1 MWCFALVTGP
11 HWLPW
16 SLSLSKQ
23 PCVHAHWLQS
33 CLTLCDPM
41 GYNPPDSS
49 VHGILEARILEWV
62 ASPSSK
68 RSSQPQDWTYLSC
81 ITGKFFTYWATWEAP
96 KQPCAHL
103 NGKSRK
109 SYWRPSHSLCHCLQ
123 YSFLLLGQTLQR
135 HFFLQKV
142 HRSWKTKRKEFFT
155 LWVLRDIW
163 VPPYYP
169 QFGTN
174 FYLYSALG
182 LRKDAIILTPNSQNI
197 IKYRINNQ

>member
-16 SLSLSKQ
+16 SRSLSKQ

-68 RSSQPQDWTYLSC
+68 RSSRPQDWTYLSC
-81 ITGKFFTYWATWEAP
+81 ITGKFFTHWATWEAP

-103 NGKSRK
+103 KIRVSIMMERAGKATGDHPTVSATVFNTHFFYLDRHFK
-109 SYWRPSHSLCHCLQ
+109 GVSFYKKCTEAERQRERNFSHFG
-123 YSFLLLGQTLQR
+123 YSEIFEYLPIIHNLGQI
-135 HFFLQKV
+135 
-142 HRSWKTKRKEFFT
+142 FT
-155 LWVLRDIW
+155 FVL
-163 VPPYYP
+163 
-169 QFGTN
+169 
-174 FYLYSALG
+174 L
-182 LRKDAIILTPNSQNI
+182 
-197 IKYRINNQ
+197 